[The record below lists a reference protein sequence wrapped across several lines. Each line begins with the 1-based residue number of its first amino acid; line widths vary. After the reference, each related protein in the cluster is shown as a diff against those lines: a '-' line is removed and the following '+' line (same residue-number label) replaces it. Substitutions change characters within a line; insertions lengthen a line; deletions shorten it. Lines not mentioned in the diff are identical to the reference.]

1 MRPFATDQPQPGI
14 ASPGVKEEAAQQN
27 AINRRSA
34 LHFALRRKPGAS
46 STLRDDPLL
55 GDCSWRNLPVQPK
68 TASSRLP
75 GRPPYTDGM
84 VTISAQAYPIGQPRD
99 ASPERSL
106 LDDGAAG
113 KVVTLRSEIKH
124 APDDEEHH
132 RN

>member
-46 STLRDDPLL
+46 STLCNDPLL
-55 GDCSWRNLPVQPK
+55 GDRSWQP
-68 TASSRLP
+68 TRSAEDRFVALA
-75 GRPPYTDGM
+75 RQATLHRRH
-84 VTISAQAYPIGQPRD
+84 VTISAQAYPIGQPRE
-99 ASPERSL
+99 ALPEPSL